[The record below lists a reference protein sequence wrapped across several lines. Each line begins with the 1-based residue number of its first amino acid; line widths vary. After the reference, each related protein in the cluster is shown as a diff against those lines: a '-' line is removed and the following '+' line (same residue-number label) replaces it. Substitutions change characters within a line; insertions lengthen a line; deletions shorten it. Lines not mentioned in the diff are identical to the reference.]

1 MGCNA
6 MQEQIQRP
14 KGATLARLAGRL
26 CQQPVF
32 IQFFGCDSPEDAA
45 EFIRA
50 TCGVQSRAELDH
62 NPEAAA
68 LFHKRVR
75 KPFVESRA

>member
-1 MGCNA
+1 
-6 MQEQIQRP
+6 MQAQRH
-14 KGATLARLAGRL
+14 KGEKLARLAGML

-45 EFIRA
+45 AFIRSA
-50 TCGVQSRAELDH
+50 CGITSRAELDH
-62 NPEAAA
+62 NPQAAA
-68 LFHKRVR
+68 LFHERVR